1 MPFVFYSATYTEPQD
16 QKFALELRCIRPA
29 IPIIL
34 CTGFS
39 HTVTAETAR
48 ELGMNAFLMKP
59 LVSRDLA
66 QAIRRVLEPQPTAV

>member
-1 MPFVFYSATYTEPQD
+1 MSGAEL
-16 QKFALELRCIRPA
+16 AGALRCIRPD

-66 QAIRRVLEPQPTAV
+66 QAIRRVLEPQSTAV